1 MELIVGDFPEA
12 GGGRGMKA
20 LVLSGG
26 AGTRLRP
33 ITHTSAKQLIPIAN
47 KPILFYGLEA
57 IAAAGI
63 TEVGIIVGDTHA
75 EIEAAVGD
83 GSRFG
88 IKATYIR
95 QDAPLGLAHAVKIAE
110 DFMAGDSFLMYLGDN
125 LVKDDLGRLVKEFES
140 SGCSSLIL
148 LAHVPNPSAF
158 GVAELN
164 RDGTVKRLV
173 EKPKQPPSDLALVG
187 VYLFDSSIYE
197 AVKNIK
203 PSWRNELEI
212 TDAIQYLL
220 EHGYKVH
227 HHVIEEW
234 WKDTG
239 KLEDLLEANRI
250 VLEEIE
256 QRIDGEVDG
265 KSRVEGS
272 VVIEKGAKVV
282 ESVIRGPAV
291 IGANAVV
298 SHSYIGPFTSICP
311 DVTVENSEIEHSI
324 VCENSVIRDIKR
336 IEGSLIGKSVQIV
349 RSTGRPAAHRIM
361 VGDSSRI
368 EIV

>member
-1 MELIVGDFPEA
+1 
-12 GGGRGMKA
+12 MKA

-63 TEVGIIVGDTHA
+63 TDVGIIVGDTQE
-75 EIEAAVGD
+75 EIEEALGD

-110 DFMAGDSFLMYLGDN
+110 DFMAGEPFLMYLGDN
-125 LVKDDLGRLVKEFES
+125 LIKEDLGQLVSEFES
-140 SGCSSLIL
+140 SGASSLIL

-164 RDGTVKRLV
+164 EDGTVKRLV
-173 EKPKQPPSDLALVG
+173 EKPKEPPSDLALVG
-187 VYLFDSSIYE
+187 VYLFDSSIFE
-197 AVKNIK
+197 AVKSIE

-220 EHGYKVH
+220 EHGCEVR
-227 HHVIEEW
+227 HHVIKEW

-250 VLEEIE
+250 VLEGIE
-256 QRIDGEVDG
+256 RRIEGEVCEN
-265 KSRVEGS
+265 SRVDGS
-272 VVIEKGAKVV
+272 VVIEKGARLVDSTV
-282 ESVIRGPAV
+282 RGPAIIGRDAV
-291 IGANAVV
+291 I
-298 SHSYIGPFTSICP
+298 SHSYVGPFTSISFG
-311 DVTVENSEIEHSI
+311 VTIENSEIEHSI
-324 VCENSVIRDIKR
+324 VCENTVIRDVKR
-336 IEGSLIGKSVQIV
+336 IEESLIGKGVQIV
-349 RSTGRPAAHRIM
+349 RSTSRPAAHRIM

-368 EIV
+368 EIL

>member
-1 MELIVGDFPEA
+1 
-12 GGGRGMKA
+12 MKA

-47 KPILFYGLEA
+47 KPILYYGLEA

-88 IKATYIR
+88 IKTSYIR
-95 QDAPLGLAHAVKIAE
+95 QEAPLGLAHAVKISE
-110 DFMAGDSFLMYLGDN
+110 EFMAGEPFLMYLGDN
-125 LVKDDLGRLVKEFES
+125 LIKEDLGNLVKEFEKTK
-140 SGCSSLIL
+140 CSSLIL
-148 LAHVPNPSAF
+148 LAHVPNPNAF

-164 RDGTVKRLV
+164 GDGTVKRLV
-173 EKPKQPPSDLALVG
+173 EKPKEPPSDLALVG
-187 VYLFDSSIYE
+187 VYLFDSGIFE
-197 AVKNIK
+197 AVRSIK

-220 EHGYKVH
+220 ENGRTVRHYVVK
-227 HHVIEEW
+227 EW

-239 KLEDLLEANRI
+239 RLEDLLEANRI
-250 VLEEIE
+250 ELEMVER
-256 QRIDGEVDG
+256 RIKGEVDD
-265 KSRVEGS
+265 KSKVDGN
-272 VVIEKGAKVV
+272 VVIDEGARLIDSTV
-282 ESVIRGPAV
+282 RGPAV
-291 IGANAVV
+291 IGRDTVISN
-298 SHSYIGPFTSICP
+298 SYIGPFTSIYFG
-311 DVTVENSEIEHSI
+311 VTVENSEIEHSI
-324 VCENSVIRDIKR
+324 VCENSVIRDMKR
-336 IEGSLIGKSVQIV
+336 IEDSLIGKNVQIT
-349 RSTGRPAAHRIM
+349 RSTARPAAHRIM

-368 EIV
+368 EIM